1 MRIFSTHTNKNEENW
16 QNMVFIFLHSLT
28 VFLVLNVAYFWAF
41 ARKLVPF
48 RWIYRK
54 KKTDVEI
61 TREWIV
67 KIFFLLFFQI
77 GKCLRFISPVRKFLS
92 VPSRKTIIKMI
103 ALTALAFVLLIKT
116 SQSSHDGGLQ
126 RITGKTGVVICF
138 WALAMHLLFMLI
150 NTIAAFI
157 LKLPTD
163 QKKTVIILAS
173 QKTLTQAV
181 AASVFIESL
190 GNETVFLLKW
200 KYSCFFKL
208 KD

>member
-1 MRIFSTHTNKNEENW
+1 MKI
-16 QNMVFIFLHSLT
+16 I
-28 VFLVLNVAYFWAF
+28 AF
-41 ARKLVPF
+41 
-48 RWIYRK
+48 
-54 KKTDVEI
+54 
-61 TREWIV
+61 
-67 KIFFLLFFQI
+67 
-77 GKCLRFISPVRKFLS
+77 
-92 VPSRKTIIKMI
+92 
-103 ALTALAFVLLIKT
+103 TALAFVLLIKT

-138 WALAMHLLFMLI
+138 WVLAMHLLFMLI

-190 GNETVFLLKW
+190 GNVHLKIL
-200 KYSCFFKL
+200 SIDINLF
-208 KD
+208 